1 MFELQEH
8 QILPLHIRSGF
19 LVAECGRV
27 WQSVAMQFAFYN
39 IFKNLC
45 LSGSKSPELG
55 PVQVM
60 HAKDTVD
67 IAFGSAFYL
76 CLSRLANAVYNL
88 S

>member
-1 MFELQEH
+1 
-8 QILPLHIRSGF
+8 
-19 LVAECGRV
+19 
-27 WQSVAMQFAFYN
+27 MQFAFYN